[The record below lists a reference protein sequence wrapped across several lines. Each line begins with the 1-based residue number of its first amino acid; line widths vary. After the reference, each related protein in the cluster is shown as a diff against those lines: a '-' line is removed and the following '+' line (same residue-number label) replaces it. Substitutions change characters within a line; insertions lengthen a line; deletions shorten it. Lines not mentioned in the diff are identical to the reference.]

1 MTEALP
7 VASEPG
13 PQPPTVRPVPAHPDV
28 AAPAADHRPHAGDL
42 RRALLAV
49 SVLDDLDL
57 VPADDAVV
65 MPVPGAA
72 RGGQVLELPVSTA
85 SAVLGGWAPTSLQ
98 ARLRLRSWLRTHRAL
113 AAAPHPAALLRERV
127 RALALP
133 YDGAWHP
140 GAALSGQWVR
150 ARVLGGALE
159 MGLGVVGTDESGAA
173 VPLWP
178 DLPAAAGLDE
188 AQTDALWASA
198 GEHALRMGALAA
210 RRLARDAPARGPR
223 QATRMLRPVGGCDV
237 PTLLATGPVR
247 AQVVAGDPVGA
258 VAVSVPDR
266 TRGWF
271 DSRHVDPA
279 FVAAAWSATEPA
291 ARGVASPLLV
301 TTDEVAR
308 P

>member
-1 MTEALP
+1 M
-7 VASEPG
+7 
-13 PQPPTVRPVPAHPDV
+13 PAHPDV
-28 AAPAADHRPHAGDL
+28 AAPAAHHRPRAGDL

-72 RGGQVLELPVSTA
+72 RGGQVLELPVAAA
-85 SAVLGGWAPTSLQ
+85 SEVLGGWAPASLQ
-98 ARLRLRSWLRTHRAL
+98 ARLRLRSWLRAHRAL

-133 YDGAWHP
+133 HDGAWHP
-140 GAALSGQWVR
+140 GAALAGAWSR
-150 ARVLGGALE
+150 ARVLGGALDV
-159 MGLGVVGTDESGAA
+159 GLGVVGTDESGAA

-178 DLPAAAGLDE
+178 DLPAAAGLDQ
-188 AQTDALWASA
+188 AGTDALWASA

-210 RRLARDAPARGPR
+210 KRLSRDAPPARPGG
-223 QATRMLRPVGGCDV
+223 TGGVRMLRPVGGCDV

-247 AQVVAGDPVGA
+247 ARVVADDPVGA
-258 VAVSVPDR
+258 VVVSVPDR

-271 DSRHVDPA
+271 GSGHVDPA

-301 TTDEVAR
+301 TADEVAR